1 MSETSGVS
9 ETKDETKYVNEIKDE
24 ISDMRQT
31 RGINEMKD
39 ISWKI
44 LDTYFKDNPYNLV
57 AHHLDSYNN
66 FFSNGIFKIFK
77 ENNPIRFL
85 EEIENKKSKKI
96 PNECLI
102 YLGGLNG
109 DKIYFGKPIINDVA
123 SNTTT
128 FMYPN
133 NARLRNMSY
142 CVSIHYDVDI
152 QYTYYDEGNIKFEET
167 ITLPK
172 IYLGKFPIMLHS
184 DLCVLKGLPVE
195 ARYNLGECNNDYGG
209 YFIIDGKEKVII
221 SQEKFAN
228 NMLYIREY
236 GADDKYSHSAEIKS
250 VSEDTSKPIRTTS
263 VKIVNPNKYSN
274 NQIVV
279 DIPNVRKP
287 IPLFILMRALGVES
301 DKSIIEYCLLDIDQN
316 SRYVD
321 LFIPSIHDANR
332 VFTQSMALEY
342 IATFTKRQTVSGVLE
357 ILMNYFLAHVGV
369 TNFLDKAY
377 FVGYMV
383 YKLLRVFTKEENP
396 TDRDNFMFKRIE
408 LSGTLIYDLFRE
420 YYLTQRREIELTVD
434 SKYYNEMVK
443 YQSFANFTTL
453 VDINV
458 FKNLIVESGFKKAFK
473 GNWGSMDYTK
483 RIGLVQ
489 DLNRLSWY
497 SFITHLRKIN
507 LNIDSTSKAVK
518 PRLLNNSQY
527 GYIDVLDS
535 PDGGNIGYHK
545 HLAIS
550 ASVTTNFSTAELIDW
565 ISKIIDIKLLIECY
579 PKYLYSN
586 TKIIINGNWIGVVEN
601 PIQTVK
607 SIRLLRRNGFM
618 PHHISISFNYEN
630 NIIYICSDEGRLTR
644 PIYYIDHS
652 SNGRVIPSYHRHT
665 QALHTYSWSK
675 LIHGFNPIPDYTKL
689 YNLPENFYDN
699 ELFKKN
705 KSVLD
710 YIDVLEENSTLI
722 AMNYS
727 QLNDKNNKY
736 YTHLEIDPSLM
747 LGVLGNS
754 VIYPEHNQLPRNVF
768 SCGQSRQAVSL
779 YHSNYQ
785 VRLDKTGVVLNCG
798 QIPLVK
804 SRYLEYIN
812 KEQHPYGVNAIVAIM
827 CYTGYNME
835 DAILIN
841 QGSVDRG
848 IFRTSYYSTYES
860 TEDIETDSKGNHISS
875 SQFSNF
881 DNKNVILTK
890 LGHKY
895 DKLDKYGLVVENTEI
910 TDDTALIGKIKTTD
924 DPDVYTDESV
934 FAKKGQLGYVDK
946 SFITE
951 TENGVKLAKIRI
963 REERIPAIGDKMA
976 SRAGQKGT
984 IGLIIPEQDM
994 PYTEDGIRPDIIIN
1008 PHALPSRMTI
1018 AQLVETTLGKIG
1030 AYYGAFGD
1038 STAFS
1043 VNGPNHEVYGSMLV
1057 EAGFHSSGNQVLYNG
1072 MNGEQIVSNIFIG
1085 PTYYMR
1091 LKHMVKDKIN
1101 YRARGPRT
1109 MLTRQSVQGRAND
1122 GGLRIGEME
1131 RDAIMANG
1139 MTHFLTDTFL
1149 KQGDEY
1155 YMAVC
1160 NKTGMISIY
1169 NPNMNLFMS
1178 PSADGPLQYT
1188 EAIDGKY
1195 IVNNITRFG
1204 RSFSVVRVPYSFK
1217 LLMQELQVINV
1228 QMRIITDEN
1237 VEQMMNMA
1245 YSKNINK
1252 LLKMDDGAD
1261 LGNMM
1266 DQYITT
1272 TTAKQKSEPI
1282 PSFVKVVPDAIR
1294 ENFINPIVTT
1304 VTETIEDIGKGKD
1317 ETLPLDMSNKGEPGQ
1332 TVEQTLVGET
1342 GQTVVPPIEE
1352 EPVIPKQISFENP
1365 NDFGNSDLNMIY
1377 AKLTP
1382 EERSHLEG
1390 LDKENTINVLQALLD
1405 KQNNSQ
1411 NILKVEE
1418 EKVVELEKETEKT
1431 DSGTKK
1437 INISIPKE

>member
-1 MSETSGVS
+1 M
-9 ETKDETKYVNEIKDE
+9 
-24 ISDMRQT
+24 
-31 RGINEMKD
+31 NEMKD
-39 ISWKI
+39 VSWKI

-57 AHHLDSYNN
+57 AHHLDSYNK
-66 FFSNGIFKIFK
+66 FFNNGIFKIFK

-85 EEIENKKSKKI
+85 EEIEDKKTKNAKS

-102 YLGGLNG
+102 YLGGVNG
-109 DKIYFGKPIINDVA
+109 DKIYFGKPIINDVE
-123 SNTTT
+123 SKNKT

-152 QYTYYDEGNIKFEET
+152 HYIYYDDDDTKIDKT

-184 DLCVLKGLPVE
+184 DLCVLKGLSVE

-236 GADDKYSHSAEIKS
+236 GGDDKYSHSAEIKS

-263 VKIVNPNKYSN
+263 VKIVAPNKYSN

-287 IPLFILMRALGVES
+287 IPLFILMRALGVDS
-301 DKSIIEYCLLDIDQN
+301 DKSIIEHCLLDLDQN
-316 SRYVD
+316 SRYID

-342 IATFTKRQTVSGVLE
+342 IATFTKRQTVTSVLE

-377 FVGYMV
+377 FIGYMV
-383 YKLLRVFTKEENP
+383 YKLLRVFTKEEHP

-420 YYLTQRREIELTVD
+420 YYLTQRRDIELTVD
-434 SKYYNEMVK
+434 RKYYTEIK
-443 YQSFANFTTL
+443 YTKSFDEFTTL
-453 VDINV
+453 VDTSV
-458 FKNLIVESGFKKAFK
+458 FKNLIVESGFKKGFK
-473 GNWGSMDYTK
+473 GNWGSLDYTK

-507 LNIDSTSKAVK
+507 LNIDSTSKTIK

-527 GYIDVLDS
+527 GYIDILDS

-550 ASVTTNFSTAELIDW
+550 ASVTTNFSTSELINW
-565 ISKIIDIKLLIECY
+565 IRKIIDIKLLSECY

-601 PIQTVK
+601 PIETVK
-607 SIRLLRRNGFM
+607 QIRLFRRNGFISNYINS
-618 PHHISISFNYEN
+618 HHISISFNYEN
-630 NIIYICSDEGRLTR
+630 NIIYIYSDEGRLTR

-652 SNGRVIPSYHRHT
+652 SRGDVIPSYHRHI
-665 QALHTYSWSK
+665 QNLHKYSWSQ
-675 LIHGFNPIPDYTKL
+675 LIHGFLKVDELTTKEDL
-689 YNLPENFYDN
+689 
-699 ELFKKN
+699 KQN
-705 KSVLD
+705 KSILD
-710 YIDVLEENSTLI
+710 YVDVLEENSSLI
-722 AMNYS
+722 AMNYP

-785 VRLDKTGVVLNCG
+785 VRLDKTAVVLNCG

-860 TEDIETDSKGNHISS
+860 TEEVETDSKGNHISS

-881 DNKNVILTK
+881 ETKNVILTK

-895 DKLDKYGLVVENTEI
+895 DKLDKYGLVVENTEV
-910 TDDTALIGKIKTTD
+910 TDETALIGKIKTTD
-924 DPDVYTDESV
+924 DLDVYTDESV

-951 TENGVKLAKIRI
+951 TDNGVKLAKIRI

-1030 AYYGAFGD
+1030 AFYGAFGD

-1057 EAGFHSSGNQVLYNG
+1057 EAGFHSSGNQILYNG
-1072 MNGEQIVSNIFIG
+1072 MNGQQIISNIFIG

-1188 EAIDGKY
+1188 EAIDGKH

-1237 VEQMMNMA
+1237 VEQMMNMS

-1252 LLKMDDGAD
+1252 LLKMDDEAE
-1261 LGNMM
+1261 LGKMI
-1266 DQYITT
+1266 DTYITS
-1272 TTAKQKSEPI
+1272 TTAKQTYQ
-1282 PSFVKVVPDAIR
+1282 SFVTALVPDTVQ
-1294 ENFINPIVTT
+1294 ENFINPII
-1304 VTETIEDIGKGKD
+1304 ETIGEIGETENTGNTGNTEEIGKGIEFK
-1317 ETLPLDMSNKGEPGQ
+1317 LNI
-1332 TVEQTLVGET
+1332 GET
-1342 GQTVVPPIEE
+1342 VQLEPEVSIETNVQPPTPPSEE
-1352 EPVIPKQISFENP
+1352 STQQISYENP
-1365 NDFGNSDLNMIY
+1365 NNFGNPDLNMIY

-1382 EERSHLEG
+1382 QERSHLEG
-1390 LDKENTINVLQALLD
+1390 LNKEDTINVLKELLD
-1405 KQNNSQ
+1405 KQNELKS
-1411 NILKVEE
+1411 ILQVKEEKEVAVEE
-1418 EKVVELEKETEKT
+1418 KEAEKT
-1431 DSGTKK
+1431 DTGTKK
-1437 INISIPKE
+1437 INISMPPE